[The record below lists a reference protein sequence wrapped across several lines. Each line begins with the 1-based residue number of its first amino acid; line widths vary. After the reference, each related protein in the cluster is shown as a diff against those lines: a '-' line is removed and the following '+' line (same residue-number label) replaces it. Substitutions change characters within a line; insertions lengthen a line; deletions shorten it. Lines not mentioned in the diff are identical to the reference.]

1 MRAGRV
7 EAVSASV
14 ETAKDCRGAHRWRV
28 VGFSLRE
35 RTLTERCT
43 ACGRERVRGW

>member
-1 MRAGRV
+1 MA
-7 EAVSASV
+7 ASIQREDEPMV
-14 ETAKDCRGAHRWRV
+14 RRCGERHRWRV
-28 VGFSLRE
+28 VGFSVRE